1 MSTKRSVRVVLMLAA
16 LGLPASAAL
25 ADEIVHFTNGA
36 EMPVRSHTIDKEKS
50 MVRLDLGANSF
61 IAFPMSMVDK
71 IVSSGQDVFLNPG
84 FHPSNQA
91 IAGIPGTA
99 VADTTIRGTSAPV
112 GFVRQPDGKGHAGAM
127 LGEVADT
134 IPAGSIGGPNFDN
147 MVVNSRKRFNPAFPP
162 VPGGPPQV
170 IMPPKEQFRGP
181 VQLSLTPK
189 PAADPNPPPPPPP
202 QNSGSQENQ
211 PAGDPP
217 PEDPPDT
224 P

>member
-25 ADEIVHFTNGA
+25 ADEIIHFTNGA
-36 EMPVRSHTIDKEKS
+36 EMPVRSHTIDKEKR

-99 VADTTIRGTSAPV
+99 VADTTIRGTSAY
-112 GFVRQPDGKGHAGAM
+112 RQSAAQQRRFAKLPTMRGIGSCQPC
-127 LGEVADT
+127 AD
-134 IPAGSIGGPNFDN
+134 
-147 MVVNSRKRFNPAFPP
+147 
-162 VPGGPPQV
+162 
-170 IMPPKEQFRGP
+170 
-181 VQLSLTPK
+181 
-189 PAADPNPPPPPPP
+189 
-202 QNSGSQENQ
+202 NSGTPPSFSNSQRSWMRSRMVCCLEYKRP
-211 PAGDPP
+211 PASCCSGR
-217 PEDPPDT
+217 
-224 P
+224 